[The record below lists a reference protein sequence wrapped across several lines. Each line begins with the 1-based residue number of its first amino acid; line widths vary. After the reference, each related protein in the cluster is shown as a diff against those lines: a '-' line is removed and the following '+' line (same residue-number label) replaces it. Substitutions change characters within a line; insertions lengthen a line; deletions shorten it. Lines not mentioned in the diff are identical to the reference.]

1 MRRFGGER
9 EGGERR
15 FRACALRK
23 RMRRRDFC
31 LLGGETKKRCLP
43 KVQLLFRVSLV
54 VFFVPFFGTVVSC
67 VVALFNAAL
76 VLLEGTTREQNDDDD
91 DDDDDDAWYPS
102 CRRGVDEREAEEEDD
117 DDDEKSQAIGWE
129 LECASTQERRR
140 RAAFLWKKTK
150 SETETRFFG
159 GEER

>member
-1 MRRFGGER
+1 MRRS
-9 EGGERR
+9 
-15 FRACALRK
+15 LLSSIK
-23 RMRRRDFC
+23 RD
-31 LLGGETKKRCLP
+31 
-43 KVQLLFRVSLV
+43 S
-54 VFFVPFFGTVVSC
+54 VVSC
-67 VVALFNAAL
+67 DVALFNAAL
-76 VLLEGTTREQNDDDD
+76 VLLEGTTREQNDDD